1 MHRMVQDLDAGH
13 DGLLRCSL
21 ESTSMFDSAMDSS
34 NTAPRHIIDLD
45 HKGIQTLIAPGK
57 SEPVRIPM
65 PADDNEEV
73 LSWPDVSLALDGMM
87 QSVHLPSK
95 RRVRAVLTA
104 LSVIPPTASGALE
117 NLSGGGWSP
126 GLKPYAPRRDFSRR
140 SSGVISAGMPGE
152 ELRSRGRKATMN
164 VLVQTVVHRTATLRS
179 FQEQPPTA
187 EKMKEE
193 ELLGHL
199 TLDMLSRAELLTL
212 ALAKAQNSVNALEW
226 DLRKKDD
233 KFRREFNLVRKWSHQ
248 LAEHQGNWVCDKCK
262 SQERG
267 ATPPSEDPTQTC
279 TFCNRTPVALNGDAC
294 ISCRSSMGLCVKCVV
309 TEPGEHAWVNIAR
322 FQVSLGG
329 RTVQDCPLVV
339 EDYGD
344 FMDPDDYTVKL
355 IKFNRDSFMDIFCFT
370 RAVAHTLV
378 NAWMVGLLLLK
389 QQKDQGAEP
398 APLCFS
404 IMQPDEAEMILTRAS
419 NKEAQQGRSSS
430 GLCLLRFSMNIEGE
444 FIVSAVGER
453 TAQGKVECFHCPV
466 QVEKDIDVL
475 SRLNATVLEFSGTPL
490 SSLVTRAG
498 TASDTRFEQLPKLV
512 REVLDAKLNTV
523 NALEESAN
531 LSAAPLPAKAE
542 AVTSAAAKAPPSS

>member
-1 MHRMVQDLDAGH
+1 MHRMVQDLNAGH

-21 ESTSMFDSAMDSS
+21 ESTSMFDKMMDGSKTEARRILS
-34 NTAPRHIIDLD
+34 RDKSPEI
-45 HKGIQTLIAPGK
+45 KQLITPGN
-57 SEPVRIPM
+57 SVSLRIPIIQ
-65 PADDNEEV
+65 ASEKDNGEE
-73 LSWPDVSLALDGMM
+73 LSWPNVCLALDGMM
-87 QSVHLPSK
+87 QSVHLPSL
-95 RRVRAVLTA
+95 RRARMVKDH
-104 LSVIPPTASGALE
+104 LSELPATENGALE
-117 NLSGGGWSP
+117 MSGGWSP
-126 GLKPYAPRRDFSRR
+126 PYTRTRKSA
-140 SSGVISAGMPGE
+140 SGVRSAGLPGDGQ
-152 ELRSRGRKATMN
+152 RASGRKATMN